1 MMTDIIL
8 PDGFDRGEVLF
19 PGETEQAVQAA
30 EEAEQAAEEAEQ
42 AAPDPIEAQNEE
54 AAAKAPVRG
63 VSGGTSPATEEKS
76 LFEQGFDAASRW

>member
-19 PGETEQAVQAA
+19 PEETAQAV
-30 EEAEQAAEEAEQ
+30 QAAEEAEQ

-63 VSGGTSPATEEKS
+63 VSGGASPVTEEKS

>member
-19 PGETEQAVQAA
+19 PEETQKSVDTASIPEQN
-30 EEAEQAAEEAEQ
+30 E
-42 AAPDPIEAQNEE
+42 PDPIEIQNAE

-63 VSGGTSPATEEKS
+63 VSGNIYADTDEKS

>member
-19 PGETEQAVQAA
+19 PEET
-30 EEAEQAAEEAEQ
+30 EQAAEEAEQ

>member
-19 PGETEQAVQAA
+19 PEDAGQTPAEPEQA
-30 EEAEQAAEEAEQ
+30 ER
-42 AAPDPIEAQNEE
+42 DPIEAQNEE

-63 VSGGTSPATEEKS
+63 VSGGTSPVTEEKS